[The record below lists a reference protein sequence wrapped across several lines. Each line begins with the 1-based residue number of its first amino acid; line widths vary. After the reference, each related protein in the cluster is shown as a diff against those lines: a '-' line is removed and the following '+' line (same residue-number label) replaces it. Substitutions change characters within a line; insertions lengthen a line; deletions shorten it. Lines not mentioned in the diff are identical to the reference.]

1 MTQTRFSPSHGLP
14 VIIDHTDPRNPFVLS
29 EEVHYRGPLIE
40 VTIPKG
46 FRHDGASIPRLL
58 WSLMPRVGRWSR
70 AALVHDYLY
79 ANAIGTKK
87 IADAV
92 FHDIL
97 KFDKVSAITSWT
109 MWKAVSWFGRGGY

>member
-29 EEVHYRGPLIE
+29 EEVRYRGPLIN
-40 VTIPKG
+40 VTVPKG
-46 FRHDGASIPRLL
+46 FRHDGASIPRPL

-70 AALVHDYLY
+70 AALIHDYLY
-79 ANAIGTKK
+79 ANAIGTKE

-92 FHDIL
+92 FFDIL
-97 KFDKVSAITSWT
+97 KFDRVPSIVSWI
-109 MWKAVSWFGRGGY
+109 MWRAVSLFGRGNF